1 MKTLLTLLL
10 LVTTLFAKAQN
21 TYEKIDNY
29 VKSLGSMDSLNVA
42 TIADKLTNPFSKP
55 ADKARAVFYWV
66 ANNIAPDL
74 RGMRSN
80 DARKAKPEMVI
91 QSRTATAVGYANLV
105 QEMLSLANIRCLTV
119 DGFIKRS
126 EDDIDN
132 SVDPNHTWNVVQ
144 LGQSPSEWY
153 YVDAA
158 MAAGFTDKRL
168 STFTKNFVSEFFFT
182 NNEVFNYQH
191 YPDNDAWI
199 MGDGPASLK
208 HFYQL
213 PVYHQHATA
222 VGVHQPSPTNGVFK
236 TKMRN
241 AVTFAFRYLG
251 KAPETIE
258 IVTGDARKQSAPT
271 KVTFTSDYGMIKFQH
286 YFLKDGEY
294 PVKILADGKPILE
307 YSGIISE

>member
-1 MKTLLTLLL
+1 MKTLLTILLL
-10 LVTTLFAKAQN
+10 ATTTILQAQN
-21 TYEKIDNY
+21 TYEKVDNY

-42 TIADKLTNPFSKP
+42 TIADKLTASFSKP
-55 ADKARAVFYWV
+55 IDKARAVFYWI
-66 ANNIAPDL
+66 ANNISPDL

-80 DARKAKPEMVI
+80 DKRKAKPEMVV
-91 QSRTATAVGYANLV
+91 QSRTATAIGYANLV

-132 SVDPNHTWNVVQ
+132 SIDPNHSWNVVQ

-153 YVDAA
+153 YIDAA

-168 STFTKNFVSEFFFT
+168 TNFTRNFVSEFFFT

-191 YPDNDAWI
+191 YPDNEAWI
-199 MGDGPASLK
+199 MGAGPASLK

-213 PVYHQHATA
+213 PVYHQNATA

-241 AVTFAFRYLG
+241 AVNFSFRYLG
-251 KAPETIE
+251 KTPETIE
-258 IVTGDARKQSAPT
+258 IVTGEGRKQSTPT

-294 PVKILADGKPILE
+294 PVLILVDGLPVLE
-307 YSGIISE
+307 YTGVITE

>member
-1 MKTLLTLLL
+1 MKTLITLSLLL
-10 LVTTLFAKAQN
+10 SSFLVQAQN
-21 TYEKIDNY
+21 SYERVDNY
-29 VKSLGSMDSLNVA
+29 VKGLGSLDSLNVA
-42 TIADKLTNPFSKP
+42 SITDKLTLPFSNP
-55 ADKARAVFYWV
+55 TDKARAVFYWV
-66 ANNIAPDL
+66 ANNISPDL

-91 QSRTATAVGYANLV
+91 QSRLATAVGYSNLV

-153 YVDAA
+153 YIDATL
-158 MAAGFTDKRL
+158 AAGFTDKRL
-168 STFTKNFVSEFFFT
+168 STFTRNFVSEYFFT

-191 YPDNDAWI
+191 YPDNEAWI
-199 MGDGPASLK
+199 MGEGPSSLK

-222 VGVHQPSPTNGVFK
+222 VGVHQPTPTNGVFK

-241 AVTFAFRYLG
+241 PVSFTFRYLG
-251 KAPETIE
+251 KVPEKIE
-258 IVTGDARKQSAPT
+258 IVTGELRKQSEPT
-271 KVTFTSDYGMIKFQH
+271 NVTFTSDYGVIKFQH

-294 PVKILADGKPILE
+294 PVRILVDGLPVLE
-307 YSGIISE
+307 WQGIISE